1 MTFVKSVWLA
11 TMHSMCSLFERRG
24 AALILAVVVA
34 CAWPAWGQKP
44 LTARQVIE
52 KIRLQIGAPVDPNTV
67 DTFKAG
73 DPETRVS
80 GIATTFLATYAVLQ
94 EAVASGAN
102 LIITHEPTF
111 YNHLDETAFLKSDPV
126 FEQKMAYIRE
136 HHLVIW
142 RFHDQWHWRRPDGII
157 EGFTQAVGWE
167 KYRRPYEENSFT
179 LPPTTVGQL
188 AADLQ
193 AKLNSRV
200 IRIVGDPGLR
210 VTNVAYLPGA
220 SGEIKEIKELERDDV
235 QVLVAGEARE
245 WETVEYV
252 RDAAAEGR
260 RKALI
265 LLGHEV
271 SEEPGMEYCAR
282 WLRGLFPG
290 VPVTFIPAGEPFQSV
305 PR

>member
-1 MTFVKSVWLA
+1 MR
-11 TMHSMCSLFERRG
+11 SLFERCVRL
-24 AALILAVVVA
+24 ALVALLAS
-34 CAWPAWGQKP
+34 AWPAHAQKP

-52 KIRLQIGAPVDPNTV
+52 KIKLQIGAPVDPNTV

-73 DPETRVS
+73 DPETPVT
-80 GIATTFLATYAVLQ
+80 GIATTFLDTYDVLQ

-111 YNHLDETAFLKSDPV
+111 YNHLDETGFLKGDPV

-142 RFHDQWHWRRPDGII
+142 RFHDQWHWRKPDGII

-167 KYRRPYEENSFT
+167 KYRRPYEQNAFT
-179 LPPTTVGQL
+179 LPPITVGQL

-193 AKLNSRV
+193 AKLNSRS
-200 IRIVGDPGLR
+200 IRIVGDPLLR

-220 SGEIKEIKELERDDV
+220 SGEAKEIKQLERDDV

-245 WETVEYV
+245 WETVEYA

-260 RKALI
+260 QKALI

-271 SEEPGMEYCAR
+271 SEEAGMEYCAR
-282 WLRGLFPG
+282 WLRSLFPT
-290 VPVTFIPAGEPFQSV
+290 VRVTFIPAGEPFQAV
-305 PR
+305 AR

>member
-1 MTFVKSVWLA
+1 
-11 TMHSMCSLFERRG
+11 MCSSFERCARL
-24 AALILAVVVA
+24 AAVALLAS
-34 CAWPAWGQKP
+34 AWPAQAQKP

-52 KIRLQIGAPVDPNTV
+52 KIKLQIGAPVDPNTV

-73 DPETRVS
+73 DPETPVT
-80 GIATTFLATYAVLQ
+80 GIATTFLDTYDVLQ

-111 YNHLDETAFLKSDPV
+111 YNHLDETGFLKGDPV

-142 RFHDQWHWRRPDGII
+142 RFHDQWHWRKPDGVI
-157 EGFTQAVGWE
+157 EGFTQALGWE
-167 KYRRPYEENSFT
+167 KYRRPYEQNAFT
-179 LPPTTVGQL
+179 LPPTTVRQL

-193 AKLNSRV
+193 AKLNSRS
-200 IRIVGDPGLR
+200 IRIVGDPLLR

-220 SGEIKEIKELERDDV
+220 SGEAKEIKQLERDDV

-245 WETVEYV
+245 WETVEYA

-260 RKALI
+260 QKALI

-271 SEEPGMEYCAR
+271 SEEAGMAYCAR
-282 WLRGLFPG
+282 WLRSLFPTLR
-290 VPVTFIPAGEPFQSV
+290 VTFIPAGEPFQAV
-305 PR
+305 AR

>member
-1 MTFVKSVWLA
+1 MPT
-11 TMHSMCSLFERRG
+11 MCSLFERRY
-24 AALILAVVVA
+24 AVLIVTMILASG
-34 CAWPAWGQKP
+34 WPALAQKP

-52 KIRLQIGAPVDPNTV
+52 KIKLQIGAPVDPNTV

-73 DPETRVS
+73 DPETPVT

-111 YNHLDETAFLKSDPV
+111 YNHLDQTGFLKGDPV
-126 FEQKMAYIRE
+126 FEQKMAYIQA

-142 RFHDQWHWRRPDGII
+142 RFHDEWHERKPDGII
-157 EGFTQAVGWE
+157 EGFALAVGWE
-167 KYRRPYEENSFT
+167 KYRRPYEENIFT

-193 AKLNSRV
+193 ARLNSRI
-200 IRIVGDPGLR
+200 IRVVGDPLLR
-210 VTNVAYLPGA
+210 VTDVAYLPGA
-220 SGEIKEIKELERDDV
+220 SGENKEVKELERDDV

-260 RKALI
+260 HKALI

-282 WLRGLFPG
+282 WLRTLFPG
-290 VPVTFIPAGEPFQSV
+290 VTVAFIPAGEPFQNLG
-305 PR
+305 R

>member
-1 MTFVKSVWLA
+1 
-11 TMHSMCSLFERRG
+11 MCSSFERCARL
-24 AALILAVVVA
+24 AAVALLAS
-34 CAWPAWGQKP
+34 AWPAQAQKP
-44 LTARQVIE
+44 FTARQVIE
-52 KIRLQIGAPVDPNTV
+52 KIKLQISAPVDPNTV

-73 DPETRVS
+73 DPETPVT
-80 GIATTFLATYAVLQ
+80 GIATTFLDTYDVLQ

-111 YNHLDETAFLKSDPV
+111 YNHLDETGFLKGDPV

-142 RFHDQWHWRRPDGII
+142 RFHDQWHWRKPDGII
-157 EGFTQAVGWE
+157 EGFTQALGWE
-167 KYRRPYEENSFT
+167 KYRRPYEQNAFT
-179 LPPTTVGQL
+179 LPPTTVRQL

-193 AKLNSRV
+193 AKLNSRS
-200 IRIVGDPGLR
+200 IRIVGDPLLR

-220 SGEIKEIKELERDDV
+220 SGEAKEIKQLERDDV

-245 WETVEYV
+245 WETVEYA

-260 RKALI
+260 QKALI

-271 SEEPGMEYCAR
+271 SEEAGMEYCAR
-282 WLRGLFPG
+282 WLRSLFPTLR
-290 VPVTFIPAGEPFQSV
+290 VTFIPAGEPFQAV
-305 PR
+305 AR

>member
-1 MTFVKSVWLA
+1 
-11 TMHSMCSLFERRG
+11 MCSLFERCVR
-24 AALILAVVVA
+24 LAVVAVMIS
-34 CAWPAWGQKP
+34 AWPAHAQKP
-44 LTARQVIE
+44 LTARQIIE
-52 KIRLQIGAPVDPNTV
+52 KIKLQIGAPVDPNTV

-73 DPETRVS
+73 DPETPVT
-80 GIATTFLATYAVLQ
+80 GIATTFLDTYDVLQ

-111 YNHLDETAFLKSDPV
+111 YNHLDETGFLKGDPV

-142 RFHDQWHWRRPDGII
+142 RFHDQWHWRKPDGII

-167 KYRRPYEENSFT
+167 KYRRPYEQNAFT
-179 LPPTTVGQL
+179 LPPITVGQL
-188 AADLQ
+188 AADLR
-193 AKLNSRV
+193 AKLNSRS
-200 IRIVGDPGLR
+200 IRIVGDPLLR

-220 SGEIKEIKELERDDV
+220 SGEAKEIKQLERDDV

-245 WETVEYV
+245 WETVEYA

-260 RKALI
+260 QKALI

-271 SEEPGMEYCAR
+271 SEEAGMEYCAR
-282 WLRGLFPG
+282 WLRSLFPS
-290 VPVTFIPAGEPFQSV
+290 VRVTFIPAGEPFQTV
-305 PR
+305 GR

>member
-1 MTFVKSVWLA
+1 MIS
-11 TMHSMCSLFERRG
+11 
-24 AALILAVVVA
+24 
-34 CAWPAWGQKP
+34 AWPAHAQKP
-44 LTARQVIE
+44 LTARQIIE
-52 KIRLQIGAPVDPNTV
+52 KIKLQIGAPVDPNTV

-73 DPETRVS
+73 DPETPVT
-80 GIATTFLATYAVLQ
+80 GIATTFLDTYDVLQ

-111 YNHLDETAFLKSDPV
+111 YNHLDETGFLKGDPV

-142 RFHDQWHWRRPDGII
+142 RFHDQWHWRKPDGII

-167 KYRRPYEENSFT
+167 KYRRPYEQNAFT
-179 LPPTTVGQL
+179 LPPITVGQL
-188 AADLQ
+188 AADLR
-193 AKLNSRV
+193 AKLNSRS
-200 IRIVGDPGLR
+200 IRIVGDPLLR

-220 SGEIKEIKELERDDV
+220 SGEAKEIKQLERDDV

-245 WETVEYV
+245 WETVEYA

-260 RKALI
+260 QKALI

-271 SEEPGMEYCAR
+271 SEEAGMEYCAR
-282 WLRGLFPG
+282 WLRSLFPS
-290 VPVTFIPAGEPFQSV
+290 VRVTFIPAGEPFQTV
-305 PR
+305 GR

>member
-1 MTFVKSVWLA
+1 MLLA
-11 TMHSMCSLFERRG
+11 S
-24 AALILAVVVA
+24 AVPVYA
-34 CAWPAWGQKP
+34 QKP

-52 KIRLQIGAPVDPNTV
+52 KIKLQIGAPVDPNTV
-67 DTFKAG
+67 DTFKVG
-73 DPETRVS
+73 DPETPVT

-111 YNHLDETAFLKSDPV
+111 YNHLDETAFLKGDPV

-142 RFHDQWHWRRPDGII
+142 RFHDQWHWRKPDGIV

-167 KYRRPYEENSFT
+167 KYRRPYEENAFT
-179 LPPTTVGQL
+179 LPPTTVAQL

-200 IRIVGDPGLR
+200 IRVVGDPLLR
-210 VTNVAYLPGA
+210 VTDVAYLPGA
-220 SGEIKEIKELERDDV
+220 SGENKEIKELERDDV

-245 WETVEYV
+245 WETVEYA
-252 RDAAAEGR
+252 RDAAAEDR
-260 RKALI
+260 AKALI

-282 WLRGLFPG
+282 WLRGLFPRLS
-290 VPVTFIPAGEPFQSV
+290 VTFIPAGEPFQSTG
-305 PR
+305 R

>member
-1 MTFVKSVWLA
+1 M
-11 TMHSMCSLFERRG
+11 
-24 AALILAVVVA
+24 ILAS
-34 CAWPAWGQKP
+34 AWPAWAQKQP
-44 LTARQVIE
+44 TARQVVE
-52 KIRLQIGAPVDPNTV
+52 KIKLQIGAPVGPNTV

-73 DPETRVS
+73 DPDTPVT
-80 GIATTFLATYAVLQ
+80 GIATTFLDTYDVLRQ
-94 EAVASGAN
+94 AVAEGAN

-111 YNHLDETAFLKSDPV
+111 YNHLDETDFLKGDPV

-142 RFHDQWHWRRPDGII
+142 RFHDQWHWRKPDGIVQ
-157 EGFTQAVGWE
+157 GFIQAVGWE
-167 KYRRPYEENSFT
+167 KYRRPYEQNAFT

-188 AADLQ
+188 AADLRD
-193 AKLNSRV
+193 KLNSRS

-210 VTNVAYLPGA
+210 VTDVAYLPGA
-220 SGEIKEIKELERDDV
+220 SGENKEIKELGRDDV

-282 WLRGLFPG
+282 WLRPLFPSL
-290 VPVTFIPAGEPFQSV
+290 PVTFIPAGEPFGRV
-305 PR
+305 PQ

>member
-1 MTFVKSVWLA
+1 MSLA
-11 TMHSMCSLFERRG
+11 TMPSMCSLFKQRNTG
-24 AALILAVVVA
+24 LVLALVLAS
-34 CAWPAWGQKP
+34 AWPALAQKP
-44 LTARQVIE
+44 LTARQAVERI
-52 KIRLQIGAPVDPNTV
+52 KIQIGAPVDPNTV

-73 DPETRVS
+73 DPETPVT
-80 GIATTFLATYAVLQ
+80 GIATTFLDTYAVLQ

-111 YNHLDETAFLKSDPV
+111 YNHVDETAFLKGDPV

-142 RFHDQWHWRRPDGII
+142 RFHDQWHWRKPDGMVQ
-157 EGFTQAVGWE
+157 GFIQAAGWE
-167 KYRRPYEENSFT
+167 KYRRPYEQNAFT

-193 AKLNSRV
+193 NKLNSRS

-210 VTNVAYLPGA
+210 VTDVAYLPGA
-220 SGEIKEIKELERDDV
+220 SGESKELKELERDDV

-252 RDAAAEGR
+252 RDASAEGR

-271 SEEPGMEYCAR
+271 SEEPGMGYCAR
-282 WLRGLFPG
+282 WLRPLFPG
-290 VPVTFIPAGEPFQSV
+290 LPVTFIPAGEPFGRVSQ
-305 PR
+305 

>member
-1 MTFVKSVWLA
+1 MP
-11 TMHSMCSLFERRG
+11 SMCSLFERRSP
-24 AALILAVVVA
+24 ALILAVVMA
-34 CAWPAWGQKP
+34 SAWPTWAQKP

-73 DPETRVS
+73 DPETTVT
-80 GIATTFLATYAVLQ
+80 GIATTFLATYGVLQ
-94 EAVASGAN
+94 EAVASGTN

-111 YNHLDETAFLKSDPV
+111 YNHLDETAFLKGDPV

-142 RFHDQWHWRRPDGII
+142 RFHDQWHWRKPDGII
-157 EGFTQAVGWE
+157 EGFTQSVGWE
-167 KYRRPYEENSFT
+167 KFRRPYEENAFT
-179 LPPTTVGQL
+179 LPPTTVEQL
-188 AADLQ
+188 AAELQ
-193 AKLNSRV
+193 ARLNSRI

-210 VTNVAYLPGA
+210 VTEVAYLPGA
-220 SGEIKEIKELERDDV
+220 SGENKEIKELERDDV
-235 QVLVAGEARE
+235 QVLVAGEARD

-282 WLRGLFPG
+282 WLRGLFLRI
-290 VPVTFIPAGEPFQSV
+290 PVTFIPAGEPFQGV
-305 PR
+305 GR

>member
-1 MTFVKSVWLA
+1 MPA
-11 TMHSMCSLFERRG
+11 MCSLFERRG

-34 CAWPAWGQKP
+34 CAWPAWAQNP

-52 KIRLQIGAPVDPNTV
+52 KIKLQIGAPVDPNTV

-73 DPETRVS
+73 DPETTVT

-111 YNHLDETAFLKSDPV
+111 YNHLDETAFLKGDPV
-126 FEQKMAYIRE
+126 FEHKMAYIRE

-142 RFHDQWHWRRPDGII
+142 RFHDQWHWRKPDGII

-167 KYRRPYEENSFT
+167 KYRRPYEQNIFT

-188 AADLQ
+188 ASDLQ

-200 IRIVGDPGLR
+200 IRVVGDPGLR
-210 VTNVAYLPGA
+210 VTDVAYLPGA
-220 SGEIKEIKELERDDV
+220 SGENKEIKELERDDV

-260 RKALI
+260 AKALI

-282 WLRGLFPG
+282 WLRGPFPA
-290 VPVTFIPAGEPFQSV
+290 VPVTFIPAGEPFQS

>member
-1 MTFVKSVWLA
+1 MPA
-11 TMHSMCSLFERRG
+11 MCSLFERRG

-34 CAWPAWGQKP
+34 CAWPAWAQKP

-52 KIRLQIGAPVDPNTV
+52 KIKLQIGVPVDPNTV

-73 DPETRVS
+73 DPETTVT

-111 YNHLDETAFLKSDPV
+111 YNHLDETAFLKGDPV
-126 FEQKMAYIRE
+126 FEQKVAYIRE

-142 RFHDQWHWRRPDGII
+142 RFHDQWHWRKPDGVI

-167 KYRRPYEENSFT
+167 KYRRPYEQNAFT
-179 LPPTTVGQL
+179 LPPTTVRQL

-193 AKLNSRV
+193 AKLNSRS
-200 IRIVGDPGLR
+200 IRIVGDPLLR

-220 SGEIKEIKELERDDV
+220 SGEAKEIKQLERDDV

-245 WETVEYV
+245 WETVEYA

-260 RKALI
+260 QKALI

-271 SEEPGMEYCAR
+271 SEEAGMEYCAR
-282 WLRGLFPG
+282 WLRPLFPTLR
-290 VPVTFIPAGEPFQSV
+290 VTFIPAGEPFQS

>member
-1 MTFVKSVWLA
+1 
-11 TMHSMCSLFERRG
+11 MCSLFKLRNTG
-24 AALILAVVVA
+24 LILALVVA
-34 CAWPAWGQKP
+34 SAGPLWAQKQ

-52 KIRLQIGAPVDPNTV
+52 KIKLQIGAPVDPNTV

-73 DPETRVS
+73 DPETPVT
-80 GIATTFLATYAVLQ
+80 GIATTFLDTYDVLRQ
-94 EAVASGAN
+94 AVAEGAN

-111 YNHLDETAFLKSDPV
+111 YNHLDETAFLKGDPV

-142 RFHDQWHWRRPDGII
+142 RFHDQWHWRKPDGIVQ
-157 EGFTQAVGWE
+157 GFIQAVGWE
-167 KYRRPYEENSFT
+167 KYRRPYEQNAFT

-188 AADLQ
+188 AADLRD
-193 AKLNSRV
+193 KLNSRS
-200 IRIVGDPGLR
+200 IRMVGDPGLR
-210 VTNVAYLPGA
+210 VTDVVYLPGA
-220 SGEIKEIKELERDDV
+220 SGESKELKELERDDV

-282 WLRGLFPG
+282 WLRPLFPS
-290 VPVTFIPAGEPFQSV
+290 VPVTFIPAGEPFGRV

>member
-1 MTFVKSVWLA
+1 
-11 TMHSMCSLFERRG
+11 MCSSFERCARL
-24 AALILAVVVA
+24 AAVALLAS
-34 CAWPAWGQKP
+34 AWPAQAQKP

-52 KIRLQIGAPVDPNTV
+52 KIKLQIGAPVDPNTV

-73 DPETRVS
+73 DPETPVT
-80 GIATTFLATYAVLQ
+80 GIATTFLDTYDVLQ

-111 YNHLDETAFLKSDPV
+111 YNHLDETGFLKGDPV

-142 RFHDQWHWRRPDGII
+142 RFHDQWHWRKPDGII
-157 EGFTQAVGWE
+157 EGFTQALGWE
-167 KYRRPYEENSFT
+167 KYRRPYEQNAFT
-179 LPPTTVGQL
+179 LPPTTVRQL

-193 AKLNSRV
+193 AKLNSRS
-200 IRIVGDPGLR
+200 IRIVGDPLLR

-220 SGEIKEIKELERDDV
+220 SGEAKEIKQLERDDV

-245 WETVEYV
+245 WETVEYA

-260 RKALI
+260 QKALI

-271 SEEPGMEYCAR
+271 SEEAGMEYCAR
-282 WLRGLFPG
+282 WLRSLFPTLR
-290 VPVTFIPAGEPFQSV
+290 VTFIPAGEPFQAV
-305 PR
+305 AR

>member
-1 MTFVKSVWLA
+1 MVALLA
-11 TMHSMCSLFERRG
+11 S
-24 AALILAVVVA
+24 
-34 CAWPAWGQKP
+34 AWPAHAQKP

-52 KIRLQIGAPVDPNTV
+52 KIKLQIGAPVDPNTV

-73 DPETRVS
+73 DPETPVT
-80 GIATTFLATYAVLQ
+80 GIATTFLDTYDVLQ

-111 YNHLDETAFLKSDPV
+111 YNHLDETGFLKGDPV

-142 RFHDQWHWRRPDGII
+142 RFHDQWHWRKPDGII

-167 KYRRPYEENSFT
+167 KYRRPYEQNAFT
-179 LPPTTVGQL
+179 LPPITVGQL

-193 AKLNSRV
+193 AKLNSRS
-200 IRIVGDPGLR
+200 IRIVGDPLLR

-220 SGEIKEIKELERDDV
+220 SGEAKEIKQLERDDV

-245 WETVEYV
+245 WETVEYA

-260 RKALI
+260 QKALI

-271 SEEPGMEYCAR
+271 SEEAGMEYCAR
-282 WLRGLFPG
+282 WLRSLFPT
-290 VPVTFIPAGEPFQSV
+290 VRVTFIPAGEPFQAV
-305 PR
+305 AR

>member
-1 MTFVKSVWLA
+1 MVALLA
-11 TMHSMCSLFERRG
+11 S
-24 AALILAVVVA
+24 AL
-34 CAWPAWGQKP
+34 PAHAQKP

-52 KIRLQIGAPVDPNTV
+52 KIKLQIGAPVDPNTV

-73 DPETRVS
+73 DPETPVT
-80 GIATTFLATYAVLQ
+80 GIATTFLDTYDVLQ

-111 YNHLDETAFLKSDPV
+111 YNHLDETGFLKGDPV

-142 RFHDQWHWRRPDGII
+142 RFHDQWHWRKPDGII

-167 KYRRPYEENSFT
+167 KYRRPYEQNAFT
-179 LPPTTVGQL
+179 LPPITVGQL

-193 AKLNSRV
+193 AKLNSRS
-200 IRIVGDPGLR
+200 IRIVGDPLLR

-220 SGEIKEIKELERDDV
+220 SGEAKEIKELERDDV

-245 WETVEYV
+245 WETVEYA

-260 RKALI
+260 QKALI

-271 SEEPGMEYCAR
+271 SEEAGMEYCAR
-282 WLRGLFPG
+282 WLRPLVPG
-290 VPVTFIPAGEPFQSV
+290 VRVTFIPAGEPFQPV
-305 PR
+305 AR

>member
-1 MTFVKSVWLA
+1 MLA
-11 TMHSMCSLFERRG
+11 S
-24 AALILAVVVA
+24 AL
-34 CAWPAWGQKP
+34 PAHAQKP

-52 KIRLQIGAPVDPNTV
+52 KIKLQIGAPVDPNTV

-73 DPETRVS
+73 DPETPVT
-80 GIATTFLATYAVLQ
+80 GIATTFLDTYDVLQ

-111 YNHLDETAFLKSDPV
+111 YNHLDETGFLKGDPV

-142 RFHDQWHWRRPDGII
+142 RFHDQWHWRKPDGII

-167 KYRRPYEENSFT
+167 KYRRPYEQNAFT
-179 LPPTTVGQL
+179 LPPITVGQL

-193 AKLNSRV
+193 AKLNSRS
-200 IRIVGDPGLR
+200 IRIVGDPLLR

-220 SGEIKEIKELERDDV
+220 SGEAKEIKELERDDV

-245 WETVEYV
+245 WETVEYA

-260 RKALI
+260 QKALI

-271 SEEPGMEYCAR
+271 SEEAGMEYCAR
-282 WLRGLFPG
+282 WLRPLVPG
-290 VPVTFIPAGEPFQSV
+290 VRVTFIPAGEPFQPV
-305 PR
+305 AR

>member
-1 MTFVKSVWLA
+1 MPA
-11 TMHSMCSLFERRG
+11 MCSLFERRG

-34 CAWPAWGQKP
+34 CAWPAWAQKP

-52 KIRLQIGAPVDPNTV
+52 RIKLQIGAPVDPNSV

-73 DPETRVS
+73 DPETPVS

-111 YNHLDETAFLKSDPV
+111 YNHLDETAFLKGDPV

-142 RFHDQWHWRRPDGII
+142 RFHDQWHWRKPDGII
-157 EGFTQAVGWE
+157 EGFTQAAGWE
-167 KYRRPYEENSFT
+167 KYRRPYEENAYT
-179 LPPTTVGQL
+179 LPPTTVAQL

-200 IRIVGDPGLR
+200 IRVVGDPLLR
-210 VTNVAYLPGA
+210 VTDVAYLPGA
-220 SGEIKEIKELERDDV
+220 SGEDKEIKELQRDDV

-260 RKALI
+260 AKALI

-282 WLRGLFPG
+282 WLRGLFPHIA
-290 VPVTFIPAGEPFQSV
+290 VTFIPAGEPFQSMG
-305 PR
+305 R

>member
-1 MTFVKSVWLA
+1 MPA
-11 TMHSMCSLFERRG
+11 MCSLFEQRR
-24 AALILAVVVA
+24 AALILALVVG
-34 CAWPAWGQKP
+34 CAWPAWAQKQ

-52 KIRLQIGAPVDPNTV
+52 KIKLQIGAPVDPNSV

-73 DPETRVS
+73 DPETPVT

-111 YNHLDETAFLKSDPV
+111 YNHLDETAFLNGDPV

-142 RFHDQWHWRRPDGII
+142 RFHDQWHWRKPDGVI
-157 EGFTQAVGWE
+157 EGFTQAAGWE
-167 KYRRPYEENSFT
+167 KYRRPYEENAFT

-193 AKLNSRV
+193 AKLNSRS
-200 IRIVGDPGLR
+200 IRIVGDPLLR
-210 VTNVAYLPGA
+210 VTDVAYLPGA
-220 SGEIKEIKELERDDV
+220 SGENKEIKQLERDDV

-282 WLRGLFPG
+282 WLRGLFPR
-290 VPVTFIPAGEPFQSV
+290 VPVAFIPAGEPFQS

>member
-1 MTFVKSVWLA
+1 
-11 TMHSMCSLFERRG
+11 MCSFFGRRYAG
-24 AALILAVVVA
+24 LILAVILASVWPA
-34 CAWPAWGQKP
+34 CAQKQ

-52 KIRLQIGAPVDPNTV
+52 KIKLQIGAPVDPNTV

-73 DPETRVS
+73 DPETAVT

-102 LIITHEPTF
+102 VIITHEPTF
-111 YNHLDETAFLKSDPV
+111 YNHLDETAFLKGDPV

-142 RFHDQWHWRRPDGII
+142 RFHDQWHWRKPDGII
-157 EGFTQAVGWE
+157 EGFTLAAGWE
-167 KYRRPYEENSFT
+167 KYRRPYEENAFT
-179 LPPTTVGQL
+179 LPPTSVRQL

-193 AKLNSRV
+193 ARLNSRI
-200 IRIVGDPGLR
+200 IRIVGDPLLR
-210 VTNVAYLPGA
+210 VTEVAYLPGA
-220 SGEIKEIKELERDDV
+220 SGENKEIKELERDDV

-282 WLRGLFPG
+282 WLRTLFPG
-290 VPVTFIPAGEPFQSV
+290 VPVTFIPAGEPFQTG